1 MARGPFQGSFQPNLR
16 PTVVTSPDAIVY
28 FNGAAEIAGCPDCDR
43 VFDFNKYI
51 TAVTVDLSVD
61 SVPGSASIQ
70 MSVPRHTIDDFYFD
84 SNPIITPMMEVE
96 IYAKGYYLLEGIPQY
111 YPIFWGVVT
120 EVTDAYSGGAHTVQ
134 INCSDI
140 LKWWEL
146 CKMNINPALTA
157 PGGKGL
163 SLFGNTFSGMNPY
176 DIIFSLAQQSY
187 GDVIVGTG
195 SLITSYREQTQKT
208 TFDVA
213 LSDLMLYWETRF
225 SRIRNGLLLYGT
237 NGVAVRGDAL
247 QSSYQRTVSAGGSA
261 PANYVAN
268 AVRNANGG
276 PDQGQMV
283 FDPTSAGVVAFRNNY
298 SNIQVN
304 LWQSE
309 FQTKLELATA
319 AKECIGFEFFMDVD
333 GSIVFK
339 PPFYNL
345 DVLSNAPQ
353 SWIQDIDI
361 IDWDFSESEAEVVTQ
376 VIMQGSF
383 AGTIDLG
390 VGTELT
396 PFSSVTDY
404 HLLRKY
410 GWRSQT
416 YNSEFLADPQ
426 LMFYQGLDLLDRFNS
441 RRHRGTVTIPM
452 RPELRLG
459 FPVYIAPKDQV
470 WYVTGI
476 SHSINFGGRATTTVT
491 LTAKRTKFIGVKGIT
506 TLKLLNMNAGQ
517 PPPQGSGTTA
527 NGPGNTQA
535 AGDPLPSTA
544 FPYSSRQLSAQANF
558 QLNLGS
564 HPAFLP
570 AVNSVDGNTA
580 ADGVNPYEAVV
591 LRDPTTGRILGYPNV
606 VMVYGQSYASANTNL
621 NSAPQNYDSNSGQH
635 DPGMNPAIQKTS
647 QQKVTNNQQ
656 QTYAQTRL
664 QVLDQTASQLREKHV
679 VNRYTYGLTSAGRF
693 VYAYDA
699 GNTPGGTS
707 NTATGVIGEMLTIAS
722 SKVAINPP
730 NDPSLN
736 FVKPQTVLIRPVSDE
751 RGFEVVG
758 HFKYGRRVSLRDGS
772 LVLSGNTNSAT
783 NIDMQLALSGNLYD
797 TLNAQ
802 SQGIT
807 AISSAYPNPAAAVTM
822 LQPSD
827 LNTAGVVQPDGTLTV
842 PPPTGNQFIGPSG
855 YNALGGPQQVG
866 SPVSVEATQL
876 SKALTLAEMIVQD
889 QGPGVNNG
897 DPNAVTCSCQNAR
910 ADLAFLNTGYTVAG
924 QTISATATPDFTTL
938 SNTIP
943 GVPVSATLGSAAN
956 PSPLQQ
962 SLNNQIQQVQNL
974 QTQLDAV
981 QARANSIDSVTN
993 PIGWAA
999 AQQTINQLQ
1008 TQLDNA
1014 MNTQSLI
1021 EEQIQQNQ
1029 SAPSQAG
1036 ADGTSPAPA
1045 PGSVLA
1051 LAEQFLTNLYQV
1063 LDGPH
1068 QQLEHVL
1075 RGDYLPGGALNQ
1087 PANYLNDGAT
1097 STPPLAP
1104 PFSPATASA
1113 LGNPNAAAIAGQSNL
1128 VNLGAAWGQFGSQLA
1143 ASAQRS
1149 KLTTD
1154 IAQNMAQLSSIQ
1166 SQISALEQQVS
1177 LHGSSLAVGTVGS
1190 LQTAQQ
1196 QIQALQQQAAA
1207 INQQI
1212 ASDQA
1217 QLAQLPQPLQ
1227 GGGGTPTL
1235 TTVPGQ

>member
-16 PTVVTSPDAIVY
+16 PTVVTAPDAIVY
-28 FNGAAEIAGCPDCDR
+28 INGDSEIAGCPDCNR

-51 TAVTVDLSVD
+51 TSVTVDLNVD

-84 SNPIITPMMEVE
+84 SNPVITPMMEVE
-96 IYAKGYYLLEGIPQY
+96 IYAKGYYLLGGIPQY

-120 EVTDAYSGGAHTVQ
+120 EVTDAYSGGQHTVAIQ
-134 INCSDI
+134 CADI
-140 LKWWEL
+140 LKWWEV
-146 CKMNINPALTA
+146 CKMNINPALTSPQPKA
-157 PGGKGL
+157 L

-187 GDVIVGTG
+187 GDVVVGTG
-195 SLITSYREQTQKT
+195 SLITTYREQTQRS

-213 LSDLMLYWETRF
+213 LSDLMLYWEQRF

-247 QSSYQRTVSAGGSA
+247 QSAYQRTVSAGGHA

-268 AVRNANGG
+268 AIRNANGG

-309 FQTKLELATA
+309 FQTKLELANA
-319 AKECIGFEFFMDVD
+319 AKEAIGFEFFMDVD

-345 DVLSNAPQ
+345 DVLSNKPT

-426 LMFYQGLDLLDRFNS
+426 LMFYQGLDILDRFNS
-441 RRHRGTVTIPM
+441 RRHRGSVTIPM

-459 FPVYIAPKDQV
+459 FPVYVAPKDQI

-476 SHSINFGGRATTTVT
+476 SHNIAFGGRATTTLT
-491 LTAKRTKFIGVKGIT
+491 LTAKRTKFIGLKGIT
-506 TLKLLNMNAGQ
+506 TLHLDNMNAGQ
-517 PPPQGSGTTA
+517 PPAQASGAKATGTGSSQSA
-527 NGPGNTQA
+527 N
-535 AGDPLPSTA
+535 DPVPSTA
-544 FPYSSRQLSAQANF
+544 FPYSSRQLSAQGAF
-558 QLNLGS
+558 TLNLGTN
-564 HPAFLP
+564 PAFLP
-570 AVNSVDGNTA
+570 AINASDSNLDPTN
-580 ADGVNPYEAVV
+580 NPYQAVV
-591 LRDPTTGRILGYPNV
+591 LRDPTSGRILGYPNV
-606 VMVYGQSYASANTNL
+606 VMVYAQSFASAVTNL
-621 NSAPQNYDSNSGQH
+621 NNLDSTAGQHQPGQNPATQKTQAAKVANTQQQNYANQS
-635 DPGMNPAIQKTS
+635 IQT
-647 QQKVTNNQQ
+647 
-656 QTYAQTRL
+656 
-664 QVLDQTASQLREKHV
+664 LDQTAAQLREKHI

-693 VYAYDA
+693 VYAYD
-699 GNTPGGTS
+699 NGTNVGS
-707 NTATGVIGEMLTIAS
+707 GTASGATGVIGEILTMPKAHLTVTPTS
-722 SKVAINPP
+722 SG
-730 NDPSLN
+730 
-736 FVKPQTVLIRPVSDE
+736 FVTPQTVLVRPVSDE

-772 LVLSGNTNSAT
+772 LVLTGNTNTSI
-783 NIDMQLALSGNLYD
+783 NVDMQLALGGNLYD
-797 TLNAQ
+797 TLTAQ

-807 AISSAYPNPAAAVTM
+807 AISSAYPNPADAVTK
-822 LQPSD
+822 LTPFD
-827 LNTAGVVQPDGTLTV
+827 LNAAGVVQPDQNGNNALTQ
-842 PPPTGNQFIGPSG
+842 PTGNQFLGAAG
-855 YNALGGPQQVG
+855 YNALGAPQQVG
-866 SPVSVEATQL
+866 APVSVEASQL

-889 QGPGVNNG
+889 QMAGGTQG
-897 DPNAVTCSCQNAR
+897 DPNATTCSCMLAR
-910 ADLAFLNTGYTVAG
+910 SDLQFLNIGYTVAG
-924 QTISATATPDFTTL
+924 QAINANATPDFTAL
-938 SNTIP
+938 GNLVP
-943 GVPVSATLGSAAN
+943 GAPVSATLGSQAN

-962 SLNNQIQQVQNL
+962 SLNNQIQIVQNL

-981 QARANSIDSVTN
+981 QARADSIDQVTN
-993 PIGWAA
+993 PVGWAA
-999 AQQTINQLQ
+999 AQQTINNLQ
-1008 TQLDNA
+1008 TQINQAQAVQDD
-1014 MNTQSLI
+1014 I
-1021 EEQIQQNQ
+1021 EQQIQVQQ

-1036 ADGTSPAPA
+1036 ADGTVPAPA
-1045 PGSVLA
+1045 PGTVLA
-1051 LAEQFLTNLYQV
+1051 QAETFLTNLYQA
-1063 LDGPH
+1063 LDTPH

-1087 PANYLNDGAT
+1087 PPNYLNDGAT
-1097 STPPLAP
+1097 SATPLAP
-1104 PFSPATASA
+1104 PFSPATAAA
-1113 LGNPNAAAIAGQSNL
+1113 LGNPAAAAIAAQSNE
-1128 VNLGAAWGQFGSQLA
+1128 VNLTQSWNQFGSQLQS
-1143 ASAQRS
+1143 SAQRA
-1149 KLTTD
+1149 KLTQD
-1154 IAQNMAQLSSIQ
+1154 ISFNQAQLKSIE
-1166 SQISALEQQVS
+1166 SQISALQKQAQS
-1177 LHGSSLAVGTVGS
+1177 QGSSVVVAGG
-1190 LQTAQQ
+1190 QTAADT
-1196 QIQALQQQAAA
+1196 IAALQQQAQG
-1207 INQQI
+1207 IQQQI
-1212 ASDQA
+1212 ANDQL
-1217 QLAQLPQPLQ
+1217 QLAQLPPPVA
-1227 GGGGTPTL
+1227 GSAGTPPL
-1235 TTVPGQ
+1235 TSVPSG